1 MPFRFCKGIVIFRRT
16 IVSYEYN
23 ECGCWPIEK
32 FSFRYQYFA
41 LIDTADYLADQLFI
55 KHKVRVWF
63 GEEFCRDDMPYRV
76 IICRCRKRDVR
87 AFMAAAS
94 ELSNKRLLCGHP
106 DYPAFCDNLRQKI
119 LDRRSMGG
127 GDHNETACASEKA
140 EQKSAKRASCQ
151 AAR

>member
-1 MPFRFCKGIVIFRRT
+1 M
-16 IVSYEYN
+16 SYEYN

-32 FSFRYQYFA
+32 LSLRFQYFA

-76 IICRCRKRDVR
+76 IICRCRKRDIS

-94 ELSNKRLLCGHP
+94 ELTNKMLLCGHP
-106 DYPAFCDNLRQKI
+106 DYPAFCDDLKQKI

>member
-1 MPFRFCKGIVIFRRT
+1 MSFRFCKGIVIFRRT

-63 GEEFCRDDMPYRV
+63 GEEF
-76 IICRCRKRDVR
+76 
-87 AFMAAAS
+87 
-94 ELSNKRLLCGHP
+94 
-106 DYPAFCDNLRQKI
+106 
-119 LDRRSMGG
+119 
-127 GDHNETACASEKA
+127 
-140 EQKSAKRASCQ
+140 
-151 AAR
+151 